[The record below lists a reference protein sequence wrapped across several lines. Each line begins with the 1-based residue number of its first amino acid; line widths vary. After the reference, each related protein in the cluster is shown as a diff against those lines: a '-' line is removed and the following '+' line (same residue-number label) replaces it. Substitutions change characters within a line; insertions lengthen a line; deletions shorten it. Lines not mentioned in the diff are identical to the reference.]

1 MLQEGNSPALSDG
14 MRTMTVDDMAMDDG
28 MRTPTMRSINV
39 ADAYDWQN
47 RANAAEQK
55 LLAER
60 AKLTREKRK
69 TRRLQSQV
77 QESVKGWTACTQQCQ
92 SLTNSNYALSGEC
105 QRLKAIIESLEHVIQ
120 RVFIP
125 RRGRDTSANTSPDYE
140 TIDE

>member
-1 MLQEGNSPALSDG
+1 MTDD
-14 MRTMTVDDMAMDDG
+14 TMMDDG

-39 ADAYDWQN
+39 ADAYDWQH

-77 QESVKGWTACTQQCQ
+77 QESVKGWTTCTQQCQ
-92 SLTNSNYALSGEC
+92 VLTNSNYAFSQEC
-105 QRLKAIIESLEHVIQ
+105 QRLKAIIETLEHVIQ

-125 RRGRDTSANTSPDYE
+125 PRGRDTSASTSPGYE
-140 TIDE
+140 TIDD